1 MMKVLAS
8 VYACSPYDGSERAV
22 GWNWIYELDK
32 FHEITA
38 LTSEAYKDDIETYL
52 AKNPGELTHT
62 KFIYIKVP
70 HTSWHKGYRLER
82 LYYILWQK
90 RAAKLANNLCEKEH
104 FDLVHHITYV
114 TCVLPTYM
122 HSLGIPFLMGPVA
135 GGDLIPSSIGYP
147 LSAKARVFETVR
159 RFSQLIFT
167 STPNFAKNVKE
178 ASLILTATDDT
189 ARLIPK
195 KYREKVGI
203 FQAVGLQEQVFN
215 PTPIHEKHDVPQ
227 FLMAGRMLYLKGYEL
242 GITSFVN
249 AIENGLKAELTILGD
264 TENNPSMEAYKEKI
278 MSICGS
284 HLGKEIKV
292 VKKVEYNKM
301 KEFYDQFD
309 ILINCSLRDSG
320 CFVVMEAMARGLAVI
335 SLDTGGPKVNTTAKT
350 AIKIPPAPF
359 DELVEQFQKAITKL
373 ATDER
378 LRKELSVNAREFA
391 LERFSI
397 IKRTEV
403 MNQYYDVVAG
413 KNGD

>member
-1 MMKVLAS
+1 MKVLAS

-32 FHEITA
+32 YHEITA
-38 LTSEAYKDDIETYL
+38 LTSDTYKNDIETYL
-52 AKNPGELTHT
+52 EKNPGELKHT
-62 KFIYIKVP
+62 KFIYVKVP

-90 RAAKLANNLCEKEH
+90 RAAKLAKSLCEKEH

-147 LSAKARVFETVR
+147 LSAKARIFETIR
-159 RFSQLIFT
+159 KFSQLIFT
-167 STPNFAKNVKE
+167 STPNFSKTVKN
-178 ASLILTATDDT
+178 ASLILTATEDT

-195 KYREKVGI
+195 KFREKVGI
-203 FQAVGLQEQVFN
+203 FQAVGLQEQVYY
-215 PTPIHEKHDVPQ
+215 PAPEHEIHDVPQ

-242 GITSFVN
+242 GITAFVK
-249 AIENGLKAELTILGD
+249 AIENGLNAELTILGD
-264 TENNPSMEAYKEKI
+264 TENNPSLEDYKQKI

-309 ILINCSLRDSG
+309 VLINCSLRDSG

-335 SLDTGGPKVNTTAKT
+335 SLDTGGPKVNTTEKT
-350 AIKIPPAPF
+350 ALKIAPAPF
-359 DELVEQFQKAITKL
+359 DELVGQFQKAITNL
-373 ATDER
+373 GTDEK
-378 LRKELSVNAREFA
+378 LREELSANAREFA
-391 LERFSI
+391 LERFAIS
-397 IKRTEV
+397 KRTEA
-403 MNQYYDVVAG
+403 MNRFYQEAVN
-413 KNGD
+413 KR